1 MTVMMLTPACA
12 EMRAS
17 SMPPHKAEARDDGD
31 GTYTLKWSADV
42 AGEYELHISMEHAP
56 ISGSPFR
63 CYVASGF
70 ARPPNEGD
78 ALKAALSTLQGEGR
92 APDGCPGTHAIVSI
106 ARHPSLNPN
115 LNPKALTLPLTPTLT
130 PTQVPRPRW
139 SRASCFAWVQ
149 CCRSPTPSPSPKPKP
164 EPKPEPKPKPKPKR
178 KPNPEP
184 NPSPNPTPKPNQVRC
199 CRSLPPPSAGPR
211 RTCARSVS

>member
-78 ALKAALSTLQGEGR
+78 ALKAALEQR
-92 APDGCPGTHAIVSI
+92 KPDGPCSGGSV
-106 ARHPSLNPN
+106 
-115 LNPKALTLPLTPTLT
+115 ALVAQKL
-130 PTQVPRPRW
+130 
-139 SRASCFAWVQ
+139 ASVL
-149 CCRSPTPSPSPKPKP
+149 RSSQ
-164 EPKPEPKPKPKPKR
+164 R
-178 KPNPEP
+178 
-184 NPSPNPTPKPNQVRC
+184 
-199 CRSLPPPSAGPR
+199 
-211 RTCARSVS
+211 